1 MRIRILFV
9 LAVVALVVGA
19 SGASASQSDQPQKL
33 PTRGLFDKALAA
45 KGDEYIKLRGE
56 LIERKNALSFLKTKM
71 SDKDWKTA
79 ILAEAMLGCKTNP
92 ETYRHFEELLIVP
105 LKRARG
111 LHRQPMPH
119 IGFRPFSDIWRIAT
133 GGRSNRLMPE
143 SRKPPSLR
151 RRSRLEPALH
161 QEDAIPFLVELAL
174 KDSIREP
181 PSLASS
187 VPLADNEKMYTVSSV
202 AALLQ
207 VTERTIKCWSI
218 TRLLPASGEN
228 DQIAHKYVME
238 FFRFYQDERP
248 LGDPDSRKDEIS
260 GRDGLAE
267 LEDEEA
273 RELEAVRRIRDKRG
287 EATNRPVISAKTAS
301 DPGALARCY
310 AVIRLGCFEHPA
322 IVPTLVE
329 SLQTDGCDN
338 VRAHAARQLYAPE
351 AVVSLR
357 KALSDKAPRV
367 RRAAAKTLGGLA
379 DTGAVRTLIHMLR
392 DTDYDV
398 RAVAAAA
405 LGDIGDSN
413 AAEPLLEA
421 MGDKEGAVG
430 RAAGI
435 ALAKIDFDVLKDALG
450 QENPAI
456 RRSAWQTMTRL
467 KIKPSLKHLVEDNQ
481 PDVNSLVAALR
492 DQDGLIRPR
501 AARMLAETDM
511 KSLVEALKDKSEIAR
526 QQAAS
531 TLGDK
536 KYAPA
541 LDSLIAALRDES
553 SHVRRTVTLLSVYK
567 QDKNPRVRRA
577 AFWALRTTR
586 DPRIFEIILEMLND
600 DDANMRAEAATQLGR
615 RRDERAYAALMA
627 GLRDR
632 HSRVRNACARALIEM
647 NPDAALYILDLD
659 DKWIRM
665 IALSKFE
672 RRDDSTAIEVLVSTL
687 NDPEPELRCRAIRA
701 LCREKFPISDDKPLF
716 RAIVAKLKD
725 ESGQV
730 RKTVR
735 RELSRMHK
743 EDRLSYLAA
752 DLKDEDD
759 DVRAAAAYALQTHQ
773 SKQALKLLVE
783 AIRNEEDRGV
793 RNALRRSLWR
803 LTGNDLSPAEW
814 QEWWAKNNQ
823 DLQEK

>member
-33 PTRGLFDKALAA
+33 PIRGLFDKALAA

-287 EATNRPVISAKTAS
+287 KATNRPVISAKTAS

-367 RRAAAKTLGGLA
+367 RRAAAKTLSGLA
-379 DTGAVRTLIHMLR
+379 DTGAVRTLIHMLG

-398 RAVAAAA
+398 RAVAASA

-492 DQDGLIRPR
+492 DQ
-501 AARMLAETDM
+501 
-511 KSLVEALKDKSEIAR
+511 
-526 QQAAS
+526 
-531 TLGDK
+531 
-536 KYAPA
+536 
-541 LDSLIAALRDES
+541 
-553 SHVRRTVTLLSVYK
+553 
-567 QDKNPRVRRA
+567 
-577 AFWALRTTR
+577 
-586 DPRIFEIILEMLND
+586 
-600 DDANMRAEAATQLGR
+600 
-615 RRDERAYAALMA
+615 
-627 GLRDR
+627 
-632 HSRVRNACARALIEM
+632 
-647 NPDAALYILDLD
+647 
-659 DKWIRM
+659 
-665 IALSKFE
+665 
-672 RRDDSTAIEVLVSTL
+672 
-687 NDPEPELRCRAIRA
+687 
-701 LCREKFPISDDKPLF
+701 
-716 RAIVAKLKD
+716 
-725 ESGQV
+725 
-730 RKTVR
+730 
-735 RELSRMHK
+735 
-743 EDRLSYLAA
+743 
-752 DLKDEDD
+752 
-759 DVRAAAAYALQTHQ
+759 
-773 SKQALKLLVE
+773 
-783 AIRNEEDRGV
+783 
-793 RNALRRSLWR
+793 
-803 LTGNDLSPAEW
+803 
-814 QEWWAKNNQ
+814 
-823 DLQEK
+823 